1 MFLDVSGWLWGVR
14 GRQSPE
20 KFRFFGGGDGH
31 GRVHHHTTTRTNPFV
46 DNPPPTTQVERLRAP
61 YCGVEPELAG
71 SLLGQGSDR

>member
-31 GRVHHHTTTRTNPFV
+31 GRVHHHPNKPLV
-46 DNPPPTTQVERLRAP
+46 DNIPTTTQVERLRAP